1 MLSSL
6 PTNIRPHQEIKA
18 LPYVKQSLAD
28 KIWEIIRTNGLVK
41 LSAFQSR
48 DDVATRKVQRM
59 NRDEVICSAS
69 CLVDLF
75 AGVWGAGA
83 ETTKQWFVQGFR
95 TLDDLRTRARLTR
108 TQEIGLK
115 YYDEFNTRIPR
126 DEVTRIETIVK
137 SDGTQHGTITFEFNS
152 GETNSQ

>member
-1 MLSSL
+1 M
-6 PTNIRPHQEIKA
+6 
-18 LPYVKQSLAD
+18 
-28 KIWEIIRTNGLVK
+28 G
-41 LSAFQSR
+41 
-48 DDVATRKVQRM
+48 
-59 NRDEVICSAS
+59 
-69 CLVDLF
+69 LF

-83 ETTKQWFVQGFR
+83 ETTKQWFAQGFR

-137 SDGTQHGTITFEFNS
+137 RDTSRRVGMTSDFNL
-152 GETNSQ
+152 G